1 MATTWSK
8 ESQTK
13 AAATGSTADTSF
25 QLDSSQSFL
34 IKNSSASNIFTFAE
48 STGDLTV
55 TGDITVSGNNLVC
68 NTLTAATSLNLNS
81 GTGSTGNDSITN
93 VLDTGGGSTSY
104 FKVQKFGEGGNTD
117 LLAIGEGGDGTF
129 GRNLTVTGQFA
140 CNGQSVS
147 SAPDYASTS
156 YSTNRTITGSTS
168 AADTTDVLAT
178 LISDLISIGLL
189 T

>member
-1 MATTWSK
+1 MGTTWSK

-13 AAATGSTADTSF
+13 AASTGSTADTSF

-48 STGDLTV
+48 SSGDLTV

-81 GTGSTGNDSITN
+81 GTGNTGYDIALNSYDSITN

-104 FKVQKFGEGGNTD
+104 FKVQ
-117 LLAIGEGGDGTF
+117 
-129 GRNLTVTGQFA
+129 Q
-140 CNGQSVS
+140 
-147 SAPDYASTS
+147 
-156 YSTNRTITGSTS
+156 
-168 AADTTDVLAT
+168 
-178 LISDLISIGLL
+178 
-189 T
+189 